1 MNTKTPELINPLSVT
16 ERDKLAAEAV
26 VELLPKYCKRFNFDI
41 VERAYAIA
49 DRTLKEIE
57 RSKNETCKR

>member
-1 MNTKTPELINPLSVT
+1 VKHEFINSLTVT

-26 VELLPKYCKRFNFDI
+26 VELLPKYVKRFNFDI

-49 DRTLKEIE
+49 DKTLKEIE
-57 RSKNETCKR
+57 RTKSETCKR

>member
-1 MNTKTPELINPLSVT
+1 MNETPELINPLTVSQ
-16 ERDKLAAEAV
+16 RDKLAADAV

-49 DRTLKEIE
+49 DKTLKEIE
-57 RSKNETCKR
+57 RTKK

>member
-1 MNTKTPELINPLSVT
+1 MNEIPELLNSLRVT
-16 ERDKLAAEAV
+16 HRDKLAADAV
-26 VELLPKYCKRFNFDI
+26 VQLLPKYCKRFDFDI

-57 RSKNETCKR
+57 RAKK